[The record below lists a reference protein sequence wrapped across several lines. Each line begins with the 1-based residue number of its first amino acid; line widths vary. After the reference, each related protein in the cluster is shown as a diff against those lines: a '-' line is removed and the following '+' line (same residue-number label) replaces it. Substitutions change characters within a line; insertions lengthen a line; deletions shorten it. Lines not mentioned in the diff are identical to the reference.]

1 MDVTDGSDPHIPPAW
16 YDGSRTANARV
27 LVVGAGSLGEEVL
40 QALFACGF
48 RRMLIVDPRTV
59 GKDDIGRLPLAAESD
74 VGRFRSETAS
84 RRMREKTTCP
94 GFAYHA
100 GYVRELD
107 GWNFEV
113 IVGCT
118 GDVDTRLFV
127 NARARTYG
135 VPYIDVT
142 ADGTRGKLQ
151 VVLAKGP
158 CAECGMGRLRTM
170 GLGAGPSRERA
181 AARTRA
187 DPSTERRMASLA
199 SGEALRIACGRSDLC
214 TKGMLY
220 YDGADGS
227 TYTIALSVDPKCPNH
242 SGEGSKWTSKSS
254 MQGTGPL

>member
-1 MDVTDGSDPHIPPAW
+1 MDVADGSDPYVLPAW
-16 YDGSRTANARV
+16 YDGKRTANARV
-27 LVVGAGSLGEEVL
+27 LVVGAGSLGEEVV
-40 QALFACGF
+40 QALFVRGF

-59 GKDDIGRLPLAAESD
+59 GKDDVGRLPLATEGD

-84 RRMREKTTCP
+84 RRMREKTACP

-127 NARARTYG
+127 NSRARAYG
-135 VPYIDVT
+135 VPYIDVA

-151 VVLAKGP
+151 VILAKGP
-158 CAECGMGRLRTM
+158 CAECGMGRFRTM
-170 GLGAGPSRERA
+170 GLGAGPSRERT

-187 DPSTERRMASLA
+187 DPPTERRIASLA
-199 SGEALRIACGRSDLC
+199 SEEALRIACGRSGLC

-220 YDGADGS
+220 YDGADES
-227 TYTIALSVDPKCPNH
+227 TFTIALNVDPKCPNH
-242 SGEGSKWTSKSS
+242 NGEGSRWTSKSLTH
-254 MQGTGPL
+254 GTEPL